1 MAGSKKKVSGESGEI
16 GFVRAAKGFLI
27 RLDGLPSVK
36 INDVIVAESGAL
48 AYVSS
53 ILPSFVEAFV
63 LGGQTVSVGEAF
75 RPTGRSLG
83 LAVGDFL
90 LGRVVG
96 PMGEVLD
103 GLGKMD
109 AAGAKEFPLEKLAVG
124 VAYREFITRPLL
136 TGITVVDT
144 LFPLGMGQREL
155 VIGDPRSGKSSF
167 LMEVILNQ
175 AKSGVICVYG
185 AIGRPVT
192 FVRGFMDLILGSGET
207 AKNTV
212 MVARFSTD
220 SAPLVSLT
228 PKAAMAVGEYFS
240 GMGKDVLVVLD
251 DMGTHAKAYREMAL
265 LSERFPGR
273 EAYPGDIFHE
283 QAAILER
290 AGNFNDQGGG
300 GSITALPVIE
310 LPTDDFV
317 NYIPTNLMG
326 MTDGHLLFNTSLRA
340 QGRRPAIDVSLSV
353 SRVGAQTQNQT
364 QNRLGIKVKETLARA
379 DELSTLVGFGGE
391 LPPST
396 QLVINQGSLL
406 REFFSQPGGVS
417 LSVAEQIILL
427 SLPFIRYLGDKD
439 RTFVG
444 RNKAIL
450 LQAFRED
457 PELVKFSQEVTK
469 LAFGD
474 VQAGLE
480 KISGRIKEWVEK
492 RSGVDREKVEVVD
505 RETWLPDI

>member
-1 MAGSKKKVSGESGEI
+1 
-16 GFVRAAKGFLI
+16 
-27 RLDGLPSVK
+27 
-36 INDVIVAESGAL
+36 
-48 AYVSS
+48 
-53 ILPSFVEAFV
+53 
-63 LGGQTVSVGEAF
+63 
-75 RPTGRSLG
+75 
-83 LAVGDFL
+83 
-90 LGRVVG
+90 
-96 PMGEVLD
+96 
-103 GLGKMD
+103 
-109 AAGAKEFPLEKLAVG
+109 
-124 VAYREFITRPLL
+124 
-136 TGITVVDT
+136 
-144 LFPLGMGQREL
+144 
-155 VIGDPRSGKSSF
+155 
-167 LMEVILNQ
+167 
-175 AKSGVICVYG
+175 
-185 AIGRPVT
+185 
-192 FVRGFMDLILGSGET
+192 
-207 AKNTV
+207 
-212 MVARFSTD
+212 
-220 SAPLVSLT
+220 
-228 PKAAMAVGEYFS
+228 
-240 GMGKDVLVVLD
+240 
-251 DMGTHAKAYREMAL
+251 
-265 LSERFPGR
+265 
-273 EAYPGDIFHE
+273 
-283 QAAILER
+283 
-290 AGNFNDQGGG
+290 
-300 GSITALPVIE
+300 
-310 LPTDDFV
+310 
-317 NYIPTNLMG
+317 
-326 MTDGHLLFNTSLRA
+326 
-340 QGRRPAIDVSLSV
+340 
-353 SRVGAQTQNQT
+353 VGAQTQNQT